1 MGNRGPKRQVSDLR
15 LLFELLI
22 SDEWTFA
29 TEVQDNVA
37 FETVQATRDRL
48 NTLVDGSGHVKRK
61 EVSGRNLY
69 RLTDA
74 GRSHVLE
81 ELRSVVE

>member
-1 MGNRGPKRQVSDLR
+1 MGDRGPKRQVSDLR

-48 NTLVDGSGHVKRK
+48 NTLVDESGHVKRK

-69 RLTDA
+69 RWTDP